1 MASTSVKVALRV
13 RPLSPKEVLASAQEC
28 ISFVAPGT
36 PQVSIAP
43 TNSTSVA
50 ESLGLTSVAPGGSGS
65 AKSFTYDHVFDTL
78 STQEEVYEGCCR
90 PLVDRFLEGFNAT
103 ILAYGQTGSGKTH
116 SMGTGLEAAAEPGNE
131 GIVPR
136 AIYYLFD
143 KLQSQAN
150 ASPEGFKYEVFV
162 SFLELYNEEIVDLLL
177 PRAKDGSTAANPSA
191 LSIREDGTGKIR
203 WYGIKEQPVSS
214 PEELLDV
221 LEKGSLCRT
230 TGSTDMNASSSRSHA
245 IFSVI
250 LKQQKWS
257 TGPGQAVSTESLAVT
272 PNEETDVVS
281 GQEPANEVADPTSH
295 PGGSFQTTSSKFHFV
310 DLAGSERLKR
320 TNAEGDRKKEGISIN
335 QGLLALGNVISA
347 LGDDARRSANSHV
360 PYRDSKL
367 TRMLQDSLG
376 GNSQTLMLACVS
388 PSDTNYAETLNTLN
402 YANRARNIKNKV
414 VINQEWAA
422 GSANSIA
429 MEREIRLLRATVA
442 QLRSESRGELTGG
455 DPGSAGYLSNQRA
468 VVSGTI
474 RDRDAQL
481 RMQRER
487 DLEAQVEELQK
498 ERDSARFE
506 NDRLKFRCFRLQDR
520 CRKLSK
526 ELADAIV
533 RRDEVAVAYS
543 QTLVPGKKRKTASRL
558 SEEGSGKARR
568 VSDDENTSRRETVP
582 RAEVKIDETHSDVEN
597 EDGDTL
603 VANKI
608 PGLRGEADQQ
618 TAARRQ
624 ISAHPIIQSYV
635 RSISNLRF
643 RLADAED
650 KITWYHDIVATLGG
664 KGRNGRTAFT
674 APSRGGDST
683 LWTEDEIG
691 MEQDAT
697 IDMELGIPPKPISQQ
712 LAEVEAEDDPAAD
725 VEAAG
730 EKRVLDAMAQVPF
743 QPEDPEYNDETCDAT
758 GPKLYGIPKAIS
770 LVREP
775 SALFSSEDPTEDF
788 ALPPEEANED
798 VYSAIAKIQSDIA
811 EHEKLVFRIAHRD
824 AEYETMRTAYEQ
836 KLRDLQTQ
844 LMQSKKERDLALQRV
859 QDGGKREE
867 KKGTVAIRQRYEDK
881 KKQLERQIEEF
892 RRKLADTSRTRDERR
907 GKEEGL
913 MRGLKDTINS
923 MKIEKSR
930 MLKDLKKERE
940 RARSLEMNSRRE
952 IANLRKKEKKAID
965 LVRKMELKSQMQ
977 LQRVTNQRRTDD
989 VRQRN
994 SVMRILKKTTTPHR
1008 ISKPGTTS
1016 GSASPKRRSLSQ
1028 GTWKVTTSAEPRTTS
1043 GSGLG
1048 IRRVPTSGKLS
1059 AKTSPDS
1066 KLGSSVSL
1074 EGSLPV
1080 RAAVTKELLDKELEA
1095 CVAVRR
1101 AQKEVDS
1108 LKAPLAKLVGE
1119 QRVLLDEREKVVRAE
1134 EAVSGRY
1141 EPDAWQYMDGRLAEL
1156 DQAIAVFNDKIA
1168 KCQSLIKRS
1177 VVSGGAD
1184 AMQQSLDIGWE
1195 NALNLLRTV
1204 DPFELEAVIELYLD
1218 DVVGLRHALEE
1229 SRNEGSEQHARL
1241 KDKEA
1246 LVADLTISL
1255 QQARA
1260 DCRQKELEVEKAVL
1274 SIPAQPAPKI
1284 VTTDHAHDG
1293 QPLPDTHD
1301 TQPQVMA
1308 TRRKNAWSEVVA
1320 PAVLESDDMDIASES
1335 DEEPD
1340 VWPPKASG
1348 IEPIVRNDE
1357 NDDSAPICEDT
1368 ASPHI
1373 NVLADEPVN
1382 IPPPPP
1388 PATKDVHEHEPPAI
1402 VRHWP
1407 APKIDPKLESLPEP
1421 MSFLDRLTLLGGGDI
1436 AKKWGAKSS
1445 TTRGSGTEEGK
1456 ENVQLHSNGGSLPQ
1470 PAPACT
1476 ASDRQR
1482 SSPIPTI
1489 ERTPPRGRGGLPPAI
1504 SIPGSRHLHEN
1515 HPGNGLSPR
1524 SASVSPSKRS
1534 MHLDRDN
1541 VGPSSPTSPMGDNDD
1556 SRRHRSPSW
1565 TYGRELSPRNSVG
1578 SQPPFITRPS
1588 NPGPERSPTS
1598 PARKT
1603 AGSDP
1608 FPPSLHLA
1616 PSLVVQPPT
1625 SAAGMR
1631 PSASGTDVFER
1642 LAHKHTLASQ
1652 AKVIHRGNET
1662 TAALNQSTGS
1672 LSAGAVVP
1680 SYEDTDPPSR
1690 PPRRKISGTDISQ

>member
-28 ISFVAPGT
+28 ISFVAPGI
-36 PQVSIAP
+36 PQVSITP
-43 TNSTSVA
+43 TSSTSVA
-50 ESLGLTSVAPGGSGS
+50 ESLGLSSAAPGGSGS

-103 ILAYGQTGSGKTH
+103 VLAYGQTGSGKTH
-116 SMGTGLEAAAEPGNE
+116 SMGTGLETAAEPGNE

-143 KLQSQAN
+143 KLQSQASM
-150 ASPEGFKYEVFV
+150 SPEGFKYEVSV
-162 SFLELYNEEIVDLLL
+162 SFLELYNEEIVDLLA
-177 PRAKDGSTAANPSA
+177 PKAKDGSAAANISA
-191 LSIREDGTGKIR
+191 LSIREDGSGKIR
-203 WYGIKEQPVSS
+203 WFGIKEQPVNS

-250 LKQQKWS
+250 LKQQKW
-257 TGPGQAVSTESLAVT
+257 GVGNGQSGSTESPAVPT
-272 PNEETDVVS
+272 TDTTAAIS
-281 GQEPANEVADPTSH
+281 AQESAVEAVDPSSH
-295 PGGSFQTTSSKFHFV
+295 PGGAFQTTLSKFHFV

-402 YANRARNIKNKV
+402 YANRARNIKNRV
-414 VINQEWAA
+414 VINQEWAS

-442 QLRSESRGELTGG
+442 QLRSESRGELTSG

-468 VVSGTI
+468 VVSSTI

-481 RMQRER
+481 RLQRER
-487 DLEAQVEELQK
+487 DLEAQVEDLQR
-498 ERDSARFE
+498 ERDSTRFE

-543 QTLVPGKKRKTASRL
+543 QTLVPGRKRKTAPRL
-558 SEEGSGKARR
+558 SEEGGGKARR
-568 VSDDENTSRRETVP
+568 VWEDENTSRRETVP
-582 RAEVKIDETHSDVEN
+582 RSEVKTEEFLSDVEN
-597 EDGDTL
+597 GDGDTL
-603 VANKI
+603 VANEMSS
-608 PGLRGEADQQ
+608 LHDDTDQQ
-618 TAARRQ
+618 TAAKRQ

-650 KITWYHDIVATLGG
+650 KITWYHDIVASLGG
-664 KGRNGRTAFT
+664 KGRNSRTAFS

-691 MEQDAT
+691 LEDVT
-697 IDMELGIPPKPISQQ
+697 IDMEIGIPSKPISQQ
-712 LAEVEAEDDPAAD
+712 LADVEAEDYLAGD

-730 EKRVLDAMAQVPF
+730 EKRVLEAMSQTPF
-743 QPEDPEYNDETCDAT
+743 QPEDPEDVGEPYEAV
-758 GPKLYGIPKAIS
+758 GPKLYGVPKAIS

-775 SALFSSEDPTEDF
+775 SALFSSEDPIQDLS
-788 ALPPEEANED
+788 LPSEEANED

-824 AEYETMRTAYEQ
+824 AEYETMRAAYEQ
-836 KLRDLQTQ
+836 KLRDLQNQ

-859 QDGGKREE
+859 QDGGKRED
-867 KKGTVAIRQRYEDK
+867 KKGTVAIKQRYEDK
-881 KKQLERQIEEF
+881 RKQLERQIEDF

-907 GKEEGL
+907 GKDEGL

-923 MKIEKSR
+923 MKVEKSR

-965 LVRKMELKSQMQ
+965 LVRKLELKSQMQ
-977 LQRVTNQRRTDD
+977 RVTVQRRTDD

-1016 GSASPKRRSLSQ
+1016 GSASPKRRSFSQ
-1028 GTWKVTTSAEPRTTS
+1028 GTWKVTTTAEPRSTS
-1043 GSGLG
+1043 GSATG
-1048 IRRVPTSGKLS
+1048 IRRLPNSGKAS
-1059 AKTSPDS
+1059 AKTSPNS

-1074 EGSLPV
+1074 DGSLSV
-1080 RAAVTKELLDKELEA
+1080 RAALTKELLDKELET

-1101 AQKEVDS
+1101 AQKKVDS

-1134 EAVSGRY
+1134 EAISGRY
-1141 EPDAWQYMDGRLAEL
+1141 EPEAWQYMDGRLAEL
-1156 DQAIAVFNDKIA
+1156 DQAISVFSDEIA

-1177 VVSGGAD
+1177 TVNGGTD
-1184 AMQQSLDIGWE
+1184 VPQQPLEVGWE

-1229 SRNEGSEQHARL
+1229 SRNEGSELHTKL
-1241 KDKEA
+1241 KEKEA
-1246 LVADLTISL
+1246 MIADLSISL
-1255 QQARA
+1255 QQAKSA
-1260 DCRQKELEVEKAVL
+1260 
-1274 SIPAQPAPKI
+1274 II
-1284 VTTDHAHDG
+1284 V
-1293 QPLPDTHD
+1293 
-1301 TQPQVMA
+1301 PQA
-1308 TRRKNAWSEVVA
+1308 
-1320 PAVLESDDMDIASES
+1320 
-1335 DEEPD
+1335 
-1340 VWPPKASG
+1340 
-1348 IEPIVRNDE
+1348 
-1357 NDDSAPICEDT
+1357 
-1368 ASPHI
+1368 
-1373 NVLADEPVN
+1373 
-1382 IPPPPP
+1382 
-1388 PATKDVHEHEPPAI
+1388 
-1402 VRHWP
+1402 
-1407 APKIDPKLESLPEP
+1407 
-1421 MSFLDRLTLLGGGDI
+1421 
-1436 AKKWGAKSS
+1436 
-1445 TTRGSGTEEGK
+1445 
-1456 ENVQLHSNGGSLPQ
+1456 
-1470 PAPACT
+1470 
-1476 ASDRQR
+1476 
-1482 SSPIPTI
+1482 
-1489 ERTPPRGRGGLPPAI
+1489 
-1504 SIPGSRHLHEN
+1504 
-1515 HPGNGLSPR
+1515 
-1524 SASVSPSKRS
+1524 
-1534 MHLDRDN
+1534 
-1541 VGPSSPTSPMGDNDD
+1541 
-1556 SRRHRSPSW
+1556 
-1565 TYGRELSPRNSVG
+1565 
-1578 SQPPFITRPS
+1578 
-1588 NPGPERSPTS
+1588 
-1598 PARKT
+1598 
-1603 AGSDP
+1603 
-1608 FPPSLHLA
+1608 
-1616 PSLVVQPPT
+1616 
-1625 SAAGMR
+1625 
-1631 PSASGTDVFER
+1631 
-1642 LAHKHTLASQ
+1642 
-1652 AKVIHRGNET
+1652 
-1662 TAALNQSTGS
+1662 
-1672 LSAGAVVP
+1672 
-1680 SYEDTDPPSR
+1680 
-1690 PPRRKISGTDISQ
+1690 

>member
-13 RPLSPKEVLASAQEC
+13 RPLSAKEVLASAQEC

-50 ESLGLTSVAPGGSGS
+50 ESLGLSSVAPGGSGS

-116 SMGTGLEAAAEPGNE
+116 SMGTGLEVAAEPGNE

-143 KLQSQAN
+143 KLQSQA
-150 ASPEGFKYEVFV
+150 AISPGGFKYEVFV

-177 PRAKDGSTAANPSA
+177 PKAKDGSTATNSSA

-214 PEELLDV
+214 PQELLDV

-250 LKQQKWS
+250 LKQQKW
-257 TGPGQAVSTESLAVT
+257 GAGHGQAASTEGLAVT
-272 PNEETDVVS
+272 PNDATDAAS
-281 GQEPANEVADPTSH
+281 GQELTNDEVVDPSTH
-295 PGGSFQTTSSKFHFV
+295 PGGSFQTTLSKFHFV

-487 DLEAQVEELQK
+487 DLEAQVEDLQK
-498 ERDSARFE
+498 ERDSTRFE

-520 CRKLSK
+520 CRTLSK

-543 QTLVPGKKRKTASRL
+543 QTLVPGKKRKTAPRL

-582 RAEVKIDETHSDVEN
+582 RSEVKTEETHSDVEN

-603 VANKI
+603 VANEM

-618 TAARRQ
+618 TAARQQ

-635 RSISNLRF
+635 RSISNLKF

-691 MEQDAT
+691 MDAT
-697 IDMELGIPPKPISQQ
+697 TDMELGISPKPISQQ
-712 LAEVEAEDDPAAD
+712 LAGVEAEDYPAAD

-730 EKRVLDAMAQVPF
+730 ERRVLDAMAQVPF
-743 QPEDPEYNDETCDAT
+743 QPEDPDYNDENCDAT

-775 SALFSSEDPTEDF
+775 SALFSSEDPTEEF
-788 ALPPEEANED
+788 SPPEEVNED

-859 QDGGKREE
+859 QDSGKREE
-867 KKGTVAIRQRYEDK
+867 KKGTVAIKQRYEDK

-907 GKEEGL
+907 GKDEGL

-923 MKIEKSR
+923 MKVEKSR

-1016 GSASPKRRSLSQ
+1016 GSASPKRRSISQ
-1028 GTWKVTTSAEPRTTS
+1028 GTWKVTTSAEPRSTS
-1043 GSGLG
+1043 GSGVG
-1048 IRRVPTSGKLS
+1048 IRRMPTTGKLS
-1059 AKTSPDS
+1059 AKTSPNS
-1066 KLGSSVSL
+1066 KLGSTVSL

-1134 EAVSGRY
+1134 EAISGRY
-1141 EPDAWQYMDGRLAEL
+1141 EPEAWQYMDGRLAEL

-1168 KCQSLIKRS
+1168 NCQSLIKRP
-1177 VVSGGAD
+1177 VDGRTD
-1184 AMQQSLDIGWE
+1184 AMQQSFEIGWE
-1195 NALNLLRTV
+1195 NTLNLLRTV
-1204 DPFELEAVIELYLD
+1204 DPFELEAVLELYLD

-1229 SRNEGSEQHARL
+1229 SRNEGSEQQAKL

-1246 LVADLTISL
+1246 LVADLMISL
-1255 QQARA
+1255 QQAKSE
-1260 DCRQKELEVEKAVL
+1260 CREKDLELEKAML
-1274 SIPAQPAPKI
+1274 SIPSQPAPKI
-1284 VTTDHAHDG
+1284 LTTDHADEG
-1293 QPLPDTHD
+1293 LPLPITNDAE
-1301 TQPQVMA
+1301 PQVMA
-1308 TRRKNAWSEVVA
+1308 ARRKNAWSEVVA
-1320 PAVLESDDMDIASES
+1320 PAVLESDDMDIASDS

-1340 VWPPKASG
+1340 VWPATTSG
-1348 IEPIVRNDE
+1348 MEPSACLDQNG
-1357 NDDSAPICEDT
+1357 DSAPNCGDT
-1368 ASPHI
+1368 AP
-1373 NVLADEPVN
+1373 LADEPVN
-1382 IPPPPP
+1382 IPPSLPS
-1388 PATKDVHEHEPPAI
+1388 ATDAHPSDPPAI
-1402 VRHWP
+1402 SRHWP
-1407 APKIDPKLESLPEP
+1407 AATKIDPKLEPLPEP

-1445 TTRGSGTEEGK
+1445 AARGSGTDEGK
-1456 ENVQLHSNGGSLPQ
+1456 ENVQVHSNGGSLPL
-1470 PAPACT
+1470 PAPA
-1476 ASDRQR
+1476 ADGQR

-1489 ERTPPRGRGGLPPAI
+1489 EHTPPRGRAGLPPAI
-1504 SIPGSRHLHEN
+1504 AIPGSRHLEN
-1515 HPGNGLSPR
+1515 RSGGGLLPR

-1534 MHLDRDN
+1534 MHHDREN
-1541 VGPSSPTSPMGDNDD
+1541 IRPSTPTSPVADNDD
-1556 SRRHRSPSW
+1556 TRRHRSPSW
-1565 TYGRELSPRNSVG
+1565 TYGRDLSPRNSVG

-1598 PARKT
+1598 PARKSP
-1603 AGSDP
+1603 ASDP
-1608 FPPSLHLA
+1608 FLPSVHLVP
-1616 PSLVVQPPT
+1616 PSLVVQPPA
-1625 SAAGMR
+1625 SATGMR

-1662 TAALNQSTGS
+1662 TAAPTQSTGS
-1672 LSAGAVVP
+1672 LATGAVVP
-1680 SYEDTDPPSR
+1680 SNEETDPSSR
-1690 PPRRKISGTDISQ
+1690 PPRRKTSGTDINQG